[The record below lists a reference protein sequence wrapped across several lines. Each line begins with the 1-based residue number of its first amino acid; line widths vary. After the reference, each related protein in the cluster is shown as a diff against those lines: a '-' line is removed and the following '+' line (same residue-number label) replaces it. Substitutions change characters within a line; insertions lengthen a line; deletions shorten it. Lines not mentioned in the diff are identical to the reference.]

1 MFRLNRKD
9 NVAFYPELV
18 GDDANKLEDYKLV
31 VDTSKDFPEELLVAK
46 SREVLKDILLRQQL
60 RNSQVFT
67 QITSNKDMIRE
78 YYSQLEHMLRLYF
91 GQILT
96 VKKQMQFEFE
106 NIFQTSTV
114 LEVLQ
119 RFEDKMK

>member
-46 SREVLKDILLRQQL
+46 SREVLKDILLR
-60 RNSQVFT
+60 
-67 QITSNKDMIRE
+67 
-78 YYSQLEHMLRLYF
+78 
-91 GQILT
+91 
-96 VKKQMQFEFE
+96 
-106 NIFQTSTV
+106 
-114 LEVLQ
+114 
-119 RFEDKMK
+119 

>member
-96 VKKQMQFEFE
+96 VKK
-106 NIFQTSTV
+106 
-114 LEVLQ
+114 
-119 RFEDKMK
+119 

>member
-18 GDDANKLEDYKLV
+18 GDDPNKLQDYKLM

-96 VKKQMQFEFE
+96 VKK
-106 NIFQTSTV
+106 
-114 LEVLQ
+114 
-119 RFEDKMK
+119 